1 MGVGPRTLTIA
12 IFRNDLRIHD
22 NPILTHSHLA
32 TVKEGDLT
40 RKNHVSDYVLPLYVF
55 DERQVE
61 LSGLDGY
68 RAQAPGPARTPVC
81 GFWRTGSHRLNF
93 LCQSVYELKDQLKN
107 KGSDLMVRFGVI
119 ETTAIKIIEELQ
131 RDGFNVSHVY
141 MTKEVAYEEVGTEKK
156 LANLLAKLSH
166 KVPLTL
172 FHSRSLVHPDDLPFT
187 INKTPDVYTPFR
199 SKVESLPANKL
210 CRPLLPLPEKLQ
222 PFPPLP
228 ASLVQGSP
236 EPGYSGS
243 LCEGEGCSQVFGKLV
258 KPLLAKPDI
267 PHDSNKEVTHEYRPD
282 QRSAFPYQGGEA
294 EALRRL
300 DDYFFKGNSPPVR
313 SYKTTRN
320 GLLGHA
326 YSTKLS
332 PFLALGCISP
342 RKIIHSLWDHE
353 AKFGSNKDTYWVL
366 FEILWR
372 DYFIFISQKFGRTL
386 FFLKGFEGRLDPKG
400 AAQKLS
406 YWKPFKDEKMMQPG
420 SQGHRVDTPVSRN
433 ALAWLQGKT
442 GVPFIDANMMELRE
456 TGFMSNRGRQ
466 NVASFLA
473 KDLELDWRIGAE
485 WFESAL
491 LDYDPCSNY
500 GNWQYVAGVGN
511 DPRTSRQFNP
521 IKQAK
526 DYDSQG
532 EYVKMWIPALKR
544 FPANRI
550 HSPWLMNSHEWDK
563 CLAGPTKQATD
574 DKNAEKDY
582 PRRPILEQQAW
593 KKHYQRR

>member
-1 MGVGPRTLTIA
+1 MGVGPRSLTIA
-12 IFRNDLRIHD
+12 LFRNDLRLHD

-32 TVKEGDLT
+32 TVKEGDAV
-40 RKNHVSDYVLPLYVF
+40 RRNKVSEYVLPLYVF
-55 DERQVE
+55 DERQIE
-61 LSGLDGY
+61 LSGLEGY
-68 RAQAPGPARTPVC
+68 RQHGGPARTEVC

-93 LCQSVYELKDQLKN
+93 LCQSVYELKHQLK
-107 KGSDLMVRFGVI
+107 KSGSDLLVRFGVV
-119 ETTAIKIIEELQ
+119 EATTLKIIEELQ
-131 RDGFNVSHVY
+131 RNGFSVDHVY
-141 MTKEVAYEEVGTEKK
+141 MAKEVAFEEVGTEKR
-156 LANLLAKLSH
+156 LAKLLGELAH

-199 SKVESLPANKL
+199 SKVESLPADQL

-222 PFPPLP
+222 PFPALP
-228 ASLVQGSP
+228 ETILKAAP

-243 LCEGEGCSQVFGKLV
+243 LCEGQGFDEVFARLV
-258 KPLLAKPDI
+258 KPLLSNPDI
-267 PHDSNKEVTHEYRPD
+267 PHDPKEANTQDYKPD
-282 QRSAFPYQGGEA
+282 PRSAFPYQGGES

-300 DDYFFKGNSPPVR
+300 DDYFFKGNQPPVR

-320 GLLGHA
+320 GLLGHQ
-326 YSTKLS
+326 YSTKFS
-332 PFLALGCISP
+332 PFLAFGCISP

-372 DYFIFISQKFGRTL
+372 DYFIFISQKFGRRL
-386 FFLKGFEGRLDPKG
+386 FLIKGFEGRIDPKG
-400 AAQKLS
+400 ATKKLS
-406 YWKPFKDEKMMQPG
+406 YWKPFKDEKMNQQSKG
-420 SQGHRVDTPVSRN
+420 KETPVDRN
-433 ALAWLQGKT
+433 ALAWLRGKT
-442 GVPFIDANMMELRE
+442 GVPFIDANMIELRE
-456 TGFMSNRGRQ
+456 SGFMSNRGRQ

-532 EYVKMWIPALKR
+532 DYVKHWIPDLKS
-544 FPANRI
+544 FPTNRI
-550 HSPWLMNSHEWDK
+550 QSPWLMNSQEWDK
-563 CLAGPTKQATD
+563 HLGSSTKE
-574 DKNAEKDY
+574 DKENKTGQKDDY

>member
-1 MGVGPRTLTIA
+1 MGVGARTLTIA
-12 IFRNDLRIHD
+12 IFRNDLRLHD
-22 NPILTHSHLA
+22 NPILSHSQLA
-32 TVKEGDLT
+32 TVKEGET
-40 RKNHVSDYVLPLYVF
+40 VRKNKISSYVLPLYVF
-55 DERQVE
+55 DERQIE
-61 LSGLDGY
+61 LSGLPGY
-68 RAQAPGPARTPVC
+68 RPSPDATPAHTPLC
-81 GFWRTGSHRLNF
+81 GFWRTGTHRLNF
-93 LCQSVYELKDQLKN
+93 LCQSVYELKDQLK
-107 KGSDLMVRFGVI
+107 KRGSDLLIRFGVV
-119 ETTAIKIIEELQ
+119 EAAAIKIIEELQ
-131 RDGFNVSHVY
+131 KDGFQVDHVY
-141 MTKEVAYEEVGTEKK
+141 MAKEVAYEEVGTEKR
-156 LANLLAKLSH
+156 LANMLAKLTH

-172 FHSRSLVHPDDLPFT
+172 FHSRSLVHPDDLPFP

-199 SKVESLPANKL
+199 SKVESLPAAKL
-210 CRPLLPLPEKLQ
+210 CRPLLPLPEKLL
-222 PFPPLP
+222 PFPTLP
-228 ASLVQGSP
+228 ASILEASP

-243 LCEGEGCSQVFGKLV
+243 LCEGEGMGEVFGRLV
-258 KPLLAKPDI
+258 KPLLAKPDL
-267 PHDSNKEVTHEYRPD
+267 PHGPKETIQTEYKAD
-282 QRSAFPYQGGEA
+282 HRSVFPYQGGES

-300 DDYFFKGNSPPVR
+300 EDYFFRGDPPPVR

-320 GLLGHA
+320 GLLGQA
-326 YSTKLS
+326 YSTKFS

-386 FFLKGFEGRLDPKG
+386 FFLTGFEGKLDPKG
-400 AAQKLS
+400 ASGKAG
-406 YWKPFKDEKMMQPG
+406 YWQGFKDEKMKQPG
-420 SQGHRVDTPVSRN
+420 STGDTAVN
-433 ALAWLQGKT
+433 KGAIAWLRGKT
-442 GVPFIDANMMELRE
+442 GVPFIDANMIELRE

-473 KDLELDWRIGAE
+473 KDLKLDWRIGAE

-526 DYDSQG
+526 DYDAQG
-532 EYVKMWIPALKR
+532 EYVKQWIPALKA
-544 FPANRI
+544 FPTNRI

-563 CLAGPTKQATD
+563 CLTAPTKGDNDEKDA
-574 DKNAEKDY
+574 AKDY

-593 KKHYQRR
+593 KSHYHRR